1 MTLSPRWVRLVFL
14 ALNGILFFWVAWE
27 ARNFPERAR
36 IFPQSIA
43 LLGFSVI
50 VVKMAL
56 LLRKDDVDAD
66 VAASEGLEDGS
77 ATTIGEEWRR
87 AVPFLGAFTAYAVG
101 IAIVGFLPAS
111 FLFVLLFL
119 RLFDRMGWMKSA
131 ASAILFT
138 LVLLFLAYSM
148 GLELPEGWLGLGI

>member
-1 MTLSPRWVRLVFL
+1 MTISPRWVRLVFL
-14 ALNGILFFWVAWE
+14 ALNGLLFFWMAWE

-36 IFPQSIA
+36 IFPQTIA

-50 VVKMAL
+50 VVKMSL
-56 LLRKDDVDAD
+56 LLRKDDVAAAD
-66 VAASEGLEDGS
+66 GLEDGS

-87 AVPFLGAFTAYAVG
+87 AVPFLGAFTAYSVG
-101 IAIVGFLPAS
+101 IAIIGFLPAS
-111 FLFVLLFL
+111 FLFVLFFL

-138 LVLLFLAYSM
+138 LVLLFIAHSM
-148 GLELPEGWLGLGI
+148 GLELPEGWLGLGV